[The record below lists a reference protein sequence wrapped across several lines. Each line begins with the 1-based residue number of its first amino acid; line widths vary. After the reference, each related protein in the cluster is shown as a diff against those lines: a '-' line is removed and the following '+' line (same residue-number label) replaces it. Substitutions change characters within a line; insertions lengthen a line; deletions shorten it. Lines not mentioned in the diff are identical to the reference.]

1 MKQDMKEANSK
12 NFRFKKYFI
21 VNGHKNNNDQLILDL
36 PSYIY
41 GTLLIGE
48 NQALLNKYNEQ
59 DKNIPLNAEL
69 INLHDMLVLINGK
82 KTVMDSF
89 WENIMPSIKLIT
101 NDDTKGLLRI
111 KNNQHKDNGEFS
123 I

>member
-1 MKQDMKEANSK
+1 MKQDMKEANLK